1 MLMSQNNADNTLT
14 GRRHEAQRLRRR
26 GDPRAEPAARR
37 RQGRRQL
44 RGRHQPAGVPHT
56 KNKDAGAEAGEVPD
70 QPRGA
75 GHPGQAVHCPA
86 GGQRAARANFTTD
99 AREAKAFADVLATKA
114 EPLPLLPAESA
125 FETNV
130 GNAVNGLLAQAA
142 TGKAVSDADIKAA
155 LQEAQDKMAAA
166 GS

>member
-1 MLMSQNNADNTLT
+1 LNHLLVENLHLLDKPFTAL
-14 GRRHEAQRLRRR
+14 
-26 GDPRAEPAARR
+26 P
-37 RQGRRQL
+37 
-44 RGRHQPAGVPHT
+44 VV
-56 KNKDAGAEAGEVPD
+56 K
-70 QPRGA
+70 
-75 GHPGQAVHCPA
+75 
-86 GGQRAARANFTTD
+86 GGTVNFTED
-99 AREAKAFADVLATKA
+99 KNEADAFAQILATKA
-114 EPLPLLPAESA
+114 EPLPLIPAESA